1 MASDED
7 YAAFLDKAN
16 QDTGAAPSAQS
27 KSIKTK
33 AVDSEVPQALLQVE
47 EYYISDADEPFEPV
61 SLKWNA
67 DSLPSEG
74 EFAKLIGHGSD
85 ASSISQDDF
94 DPKGQYAKVLDAVK
108 QAGSQDVAI
117 FRVQHGSTRAEYYVV
132 SLDKKGGK
140 IVGLKAVAIES

>member
-7 YAAFLDKAN
+7 YAAFLAKAN
-16 QDTGAAPSAQS
+16 QDTGAAPSTQ
-27 KSIKTK
+27 SIKTK
-33 AVDSEVPQALLQVE
+33 AVDAEVPHVLLQVE

-61 SLKWNA
+61 SLKW
-67 DSLPSEG
+67 DSDSMPSKG

-85 ASSISQDDF
+85 ASSLSQNEF
-94 DPKGQYAKVLDAVK
+94 DPKGQYAKVLDVVK

-117 FRVQHGSTRAEYYVV
+117 FRVQHGSTRAELYVV
-132 SLDKKGGK
+132 SLDKKGGR